1 MACPGPELY
10 LILVSLHEATG
21 SITTQPWTGCK
32 SIPLSSLLP
41 PPPFTPLAFYQVS
54 LTNFCYP
61 FILLGGDRHCKSKV
75 FCTRTQHI
83 DWNPDLLTLSPAQ
96 ARLQMQTSWPW
107 VHLTNHKNTMSPQ
120 EGRVYDESFVIR
132 NKLII
137 KPKRNSLIWFLNR
150 DYWSKLI
157 KDIFL

>member
-32 SIPLSSLLP
+32 SIPLSSLPP

-96 ARLQMQTSWPW
+96 ARLGYKCRPLDRESTS
-107 VHLTNHKNTMSPQ
+107 
-120 EGRVYDESFVIR
+120 
-132 NKLII
+132 LII
-137 KPKRNSLIWFLNR
+137 RPPCLRKRGEFMLNPFSYETNFTKKNSLI
-150 DYWSKLI
+150 
-157 KDIFL
+157 

>member
-1 MACPGPELY
+1 MARPGPELY

-32 SIPLSSLLP
+32 SIPLSSL

-96 ARLQMQTSWPW
+96 ARLQMQTSWLW
-107 VHLTNHKNTMSPQ
+107 VHLTTHKTTMSPQ
-120 EGRVYDESFVIR
+120 EGRVYAESFLIR
-132 NKLII
+132 NKKIL
-137 KPKRNSLIWFLNR
+137 SSDF
-150 DYWSKLI
+150 
-157 KDIFL
+157 

>member
-1 MACPGPELY
+1 MKQLGVLLPNPGQDASPFHCHP
-10 LILVSLHEATG
+10 S
-21 SITTQPWTGCK
+21 
-32 SIPLSSLLP
+32 P

-96 ARLQMQTSWPW
+96 ARLQMQTSWLW
-107 VHLTNHKNTMSPQ
+107 VHLTTHKTTMSPQ
-120 EGRVYDESFVIR
+120 EGKVYAESFLIR
-132 NKLII
+132 NKFYNTKEKFSYLI
-137 KPKRNSLIWFLNR
+137 NR

>member
-1 MACPGPELY
+1 MKQLGVLLLNPGQDASPFHCY
-10 LILVSLHEATG
+10 S
-21 SITTQPWTGCK
+21 
-32 SIPLSSLLP
+32 

-96 ARLQMQTSWPW
+96 ARLGYKCRPLDRESTS
-107 VHLTNHKNTMSPQ
+107 
-120 EGRVYDESFVIR
+120 
-132 NKLII
+132 LII
-137 KPKRNSLIWFLNR
+137 RPPCLCKRGEFMLNPFSYETNFTTPKKNSLIWFLNW
-150 DYWSKLI
+150 DYWLKLI
-157 KDIFL
+157 KDVCL

>member
-1 MACPGPELY
+1 MARPGPELY

-32 SIPLSSLLP
+32 SIPPLSL

-96 ARLQMQTSWPW
+96 ARLGYKCRPLDRESTS
-107 VHLTNHKNTMSPQ
+107 
-120 EGRVYDESFVIR
+120 
-132 NKLII
+132 LII
-137 KPKRNSLIWFLNR
+137 RPPCLCKRGEFMLNPFSYETNFTTPKKNSLI
-150 DYWSKLI
+150 
-157 KDIFL
+157 

>member
-1 MACPGPELY
+1 MKQLGVLLPNPGQDASPFHHY
-10 LILVSLHEATG
+10 
-21 SITTQPWTGCK
+21 P
-32 SIPLSSLLP
+32 PP

-83 DWNPDLLTLSPAQ
+83 DWNPDPLTLSPAQ
-96 ARLQMQTSWPW
+96 ARPGYKCRPLDHESTSPI
-107 VHLTNHKNTMSPQ
+107 LKTTMSPQ
-120 EGRVYDESFVIR
+120 EGRVYAESFIIR
-132 NKLII
+132 KKFYNTKEKL
-137 KPKRNSLIWFLNR
+137 SYLINR

>member
-1 MACPGPELY
+1 MARPGPELY

-21 SITTQPWTGCK
+21 SITTQPWK
-32 SIPLSSLLP
+32 DASPFHRYSP

-96 ARLQMQTSWPW
+96 ARLQMQTSWLC
-107 VHLTNHKNTMSPQ
+107 VHLTNHKTTMSPQ
-120 EGRVYDESFVIR
+120 EERVYAESFLIR
-132 NKLII
+132 NKFYNTKVKFSYLIF
-137 KPKRNSLIWFLNR
+137 K
-150 DYWSKLI
+150 
-157 KDIFL
+157 

>member
-1 MACPGPELY
+1 MKQLG
-10 LILVSLHEATG
+10 VF
-21 SITTQPWTGCK
+21 TTQPWTGCK
-32 SIPLSSLLP
+32 SIPLLS

-54 LTNFCYP
+54 LTDFCYQ

-83 DWNPDLLTLSPAQ
+83 DWNPDLFILSPAQ
-96 ARLQMQTSWPW
+96 ARLQMQTSRPW

-137 KPKRNSLIWFLNR
+137 TPKKDSLIWFLNR

>member
-1 MACPGPELY
+1 MKQLGVLLPK
-10 LILVSLHEATG
+10 
-21 SITTQPWTGCK
+21 PWTGCK
-32 SIPLSSLLP
+32 SIPLLFP
-41 PPPFTPLAFYQVS
+41 PSPPFTPLAFYQVS

-120 EGRVYDESFVIR
+120 EGRVYAESFLIR
-132 NKLII
+132 NKLITT
-137 KPKRNSLIWFLNR
+137 PKKNSLIWFLNR

>member
-1 MACPGPELY
+1 MARPGPELY

-21 SITTQPWTGCK
+21 SITTQPWK
-32 SIPLSSLLP
+32 DASPFHRYSP

-96 ARLQMQTSWPW
+96 ARPGYKCRPLDHVSTSLIIRPPC
-107 VHLTNHKNTMSPQ
+107 MSLH
-120 EGRVYDESFVIR
+120 EGRVYAESPLMR
-132 NKLII
+132 NKLYNT
-137 KPKRNSLIWFLNR
+137 KEKLSYLIF
-150 DYWSKLI
+150 K
-157 KDIFL
+157 

>member
-1 MACPGPELY
+1 MKQLGVLLPNPG
-10 LILVSLHEATG
+10 
-21 SITTQPWTGCK
+21 QD
-32 SIPLSSLLP
+32 PLLSP

-83 DWNPDLLTLSPAQ
+83 DWNPDLFILSPAQ
-96 ARLQMQTSWPW
+96 ARLQMQTSRPW

-137 KPKRNSLIWFLNR
+137 TPKKNSLIWFLNR

-157 KDIFL
+157 KIYFFNSISNNWADTHVHMGEC

>member
-1 MACPGPELY
+1 MKQLG
-10 LILVSLHEATG
+10 V
-21 SITTQPWTGCK
+21 
-32 SIPLSSLLP
+32 LLP
-41 PPPFTPLAFYQVS
+41 NPGQDASPFHHYPSPPLPFTPLAFYQVS

-107 VHLTNHKNTMSPQ
+107 VHLTNHKNTMSLQ
-120 EGRVYDESFVIR
+120 EGRVYAESFLIR
-132 NKLII
+132 NKLITT
-137 KPKRNSLIWFLNR
+137 PKKNSLIWFLNR

>member
-1 MACPGPELY
+1 MKQLG
-10 LILVSLHEATG
+10 V
-21 SITTQPWTGCK
+21 
-32 SIPLSSLLP
+32 LLP
-41 PPPFTPLAFYQVS
+41 SPGRDASPFHCYSLSPPFTPLAFYQVS

-83 DWNPDLLTLSPAQ
+83 DWNPHLLILSPAQ

-107 VHLTNHKNTMSPQ
+107 FHLTNHKTTMSPQ
-120 EGRVYDESFVIR
+120 EGRVYAESFLIR
-132 NKLII
+132 NKLITT
-137 KPKRNSLIWFLNR
+137 PKKNSLIWFLNR